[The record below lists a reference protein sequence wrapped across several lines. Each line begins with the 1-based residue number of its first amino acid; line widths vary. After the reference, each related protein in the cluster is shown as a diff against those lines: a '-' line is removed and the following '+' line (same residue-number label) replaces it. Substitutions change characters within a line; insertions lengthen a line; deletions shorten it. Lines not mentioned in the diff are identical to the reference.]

1 MIPPVVSVEWL
12 FEHPEVV
19 LVDVRWYLDG
29 RSGRDAYR
37 EGHIPGASFLN
48 LDKYLAAPPAPRLGR
63 HPLPTPKRF
72 AKGLRRAGASDD
84 STVVAYDD
92 AGGSVAARVVWLLRL
107 LDVEAAVLDGGLDA
121 WPGQLQK
128 GKVEV
133 EQGDFTP
140 HKWVREGLATI
151 DDATTHPYVI
161 DSRAPERYRGE
172 VEPVDPRA
180 GHIPGAINVFFGD
193 NLAEDGRF
201 LPPEQLRR
209 RFEELGIDDATD
221 YVVYC
226 GSGVNACHN
235 LIALE
240 YAGLGRGRLYPGSWS
255 QYANTVRPAATG
267 PEPGTRRPI
276 GPLGFSG

>member
-12 FEHPEVV
+12 ADHPEVV

-29 RSGRDAYR
+29 RSGRDAYLA
-37 EGHIPGASFLN
+37 GHIPGAAFLN

-72 AKGLRRAGASDD
+72 AKGLRRAGVSDD
-84 STVVAYDD
+84 SVVIAYDD
-92 AGGSVAARVVWLLRL
+92 AGGSVAARVVWLLRMVGV
-107 LDVEAAVLDGGLDA
+107 DSAVLDGGLAA
-121 WPGQLQK
+121 WK
-128 GKVEV
+128 GPLERGRVER
-133 EQGDFTP
+133 EPGDFTP

-151 DDATTHPYVI
+151 DDATTHPHVI

-172 VEPVDPRA
+172 TEPIDPRA
-180 GHIPGAINVFFGD
+180 GHIPGAINVFYGD
-193 NLAEDGRF
+193 NLAPDGRF
-201 LPPEQLRR
+201 LAPEQLRE
-209 RFEELGIDDATD
+209 RFAECGIRDASD

-255 QYANTVRPAATG
+255 QYSNTVRPAAVG

-276 GPLGFSG
+276 GPLGFSV